1 MSIIFSIIVF
11 LLVLGLVIVIHELG
25 HFIMAKRANILC
37 HEFSL
42 GMGPILWSK
51 RGKETLY
58 TIRAIPLGGYVMMAG
73 EEVEDELIKVGSE
86 VRIIVDDFNIITK
99 IILDHTDERYEQYEK
114 VTVTHVDLK
123 GKNNEPLYLND
134 YTVKRNA
141 FYVFKKKEL
150 QIAPY
155 ERSFE
160 SKTKTER
167 FLAIFAGP
175 FMNFVLAIFV
185 FIFINLFIGFPVMDD
200 TILGS
205 VGEDYPSY
213 GKLEEGDVIV
223 SIEGVTVHDW
233 DDVSEEIDSNVSD
246 RLIQFEVLR
255 NGETEVVAITPIL
268 IFYSL
273 GFRSDDNTVNTL
285 LIDDV
290 HKDSIAAD
298 AGFVG
303 GDEILTINGEDV
315 ITWFDVINI
324 VNVATNKEELVEGD
338 NSREMTFTVLRDGN
352 IETLKITPHEAW
364 RLEYTNVLPVENFVG
379 ISPVYEF
386 HFIKSFTYSFT
397 NTKDAAGMIFSTLD
411 LLFTNDKVGASDLAG
426 PVGIYSITSNA
437 LSGGLLSLLGWV
449 ALLSVNLGVINLL
462 PIPALDGGRLV
473 FLGYEA
479 ITTKKPNKKV
489 ENTLHYA
496 MYLMLM
502 GLFVYIT
509 FNDILRL
516 FNLK

>member
-11 LLVLGLVIVIHELG
+11 ILVLGLVIVIHELG

-58 TIRAIPLGGYVMMAG
+58 TIRAIPIGGYVMMAG
-73 EEVEDELIKVGSE
+73 EEIEDEVVKVGSE

-99 IILDHTDERYEQYEK
+99 IVLDHADERYEQYEK
-114 VTVTHVDLK
+114 ITVTHVDLR

-141 FYVFKKKEL
+141 FYVYKKREL

-175 FMNFVLAIFV
+175 FMNFVLAVFV
-185 FIFINLFIGFPVMDD
+185 FIIINLFMGFPVIDNSV
-200 TILGS
+200 IGG
-205 VGEDYPSY
+205 VGEDFPAYE
-213 GKLEEGDVIV
+213 KLKSGDIIV
-223 SIEGVTVHDW
+223 SIEGEPVSDW
-233 DDVSEEIDSNVSD
+233 DDISDEINNNVHD
-246 RLIQFEVLR
+246 RLLQIEVLR
-255 NGETEVVAITPIL
+255 DGETKTFAITPVL

-273 GFRSDDNTVNTL
+273 GFRSSDTTVDKL
-285 LIDDV
+285 IIDDT
-290 HKDSIAAD
+290 HEDSLAYD
-298 AGFVG
+298 AGFIG
-303 GDEILTINGEDV
+303 GDEILTINGEVV

-324 VNVATNKEELVEGD
+324 VNDNNEITDETTNARL
-338 NSREMTFTVLRDGN
+338 MIFTVLRDDS
-352 IETLKITPHEAW
+352 IETLTITPHNKGI
-364 RLEYTNVLPVENFVG
+364 LEYSDFLPVENFIG
-379 ISPVYEF
+379 ISPEYEF
-386 HFIKSFTYSFT
+386 HFIRSFTYSFT
-397 NTKDAAGMIFSTLD
+397 NTKESAGMIFSTLD
-411 LLFTNDKVGASDLAG
+411 LLFTNDDVGASDLAG
-426 PVGIYSITSNA
+426 PVGIYTITSNA
-437 LSGGLLSLLGWV
+437 LSGGFLSLLGWV

-473 FLGYEA
+473 FLGYET

-509 FNDILRL
+509 FYDLLRL
-516 FNLK
+516 FD